1 MVISSLDEGTEAQPV
16 AWLKSHAG
24 KNSRARPWSL
34 EGPKASVLSST
45 ATVSTRDMPFISRA
59 SGSHREAGG
68 SGGGGCGV
76 WGWLVPQRLL
86 GSALLG
92 FSLGIAPKGS
102 DIPGRQEELQ
112 NSDHIFKHMLP
123 YLQTQSPF
131 SSPFLLSSVNRV
143 YSPAFL
149 PNTETSIYLLTF
161 YYLCRLHPK
170 AQLKI
175 WAPSDH
181 PCY

>member
-1 MVISSLDEGTEAQPV
+1 MAKVTHWKAELGLEVLRAPKPVFFPAQPLSPPGTCPSSPEPPV
-16 AWLKSHAG
+16 PTV
-24 KNSRARPWSL
+24 RR
-34 EGPKASVLSST
+34 EG
-45 ATVSTRDMPFISRA
+45 R
-59 SGSHREAGG
+59 GWGG
-68 SGGGGCGV
+68 GV

-102 DIPGRQEELQ
+102 VIPGRQEEQQ
-112 NSDHIFKHMLP
+112 NSDHIFKRMLP

-131 SSPFLLSSVNRV
+131 SSPSLLSSVNRV
-143 YSPAFL
+143 HNPAFL
-149 PNTETSIYLLTF
+149 PDTQTSIYLLTF

-175 WAPSDH
+175 WAPS
-181 PCY
+181 

>member
-1 MVISSLDEGTEAQPV
+1 MLEKTAELGLEVLRAPKPVFFPAQPLSPPGTCPSSLEPLVPTGWREGQV
-16 AWLKSHAG
+16 
-24 KNSRARPWSL
+24 
-34 EGPKASVLSST
+34 
-45 ATVSTRDMPFISRA
+45 
-59 SGSHREAGG
+59 
-68 SGGGGCGV
+68 GGGCGV

-102 DIPGRQEELQ
+102 DIPVRQEELQ

-149 PNTETSIYLLTF
+149 PDTQTSIYLLTF

>member
-1 MVISSLDEGTEAQPV
+1 
-16 AWLKSHAG
+16 
-24 KNSRARPWSL
+24 
-34 EGPKASVLSST
+34 
-45 ATVSTRDMPFISRA
+45 MPFISRA